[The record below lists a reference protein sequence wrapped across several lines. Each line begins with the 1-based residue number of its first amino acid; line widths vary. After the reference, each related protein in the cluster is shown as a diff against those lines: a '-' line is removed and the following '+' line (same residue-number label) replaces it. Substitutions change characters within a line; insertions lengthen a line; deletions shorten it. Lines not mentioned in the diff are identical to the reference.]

1 MNPVLRSVLWATGIG
16 LVPFVL
22 ALVFLPGRRE
32 LALDLFLLLIAA
44 GAILALVRTLSSVA
58 PRAPARRYGLRP
70 SRSTQRLAELDR
82 TERAVLLSASTAFD
96 LHYRLRPILREI
108 AAQRLA
114 TRRGLS
120 LDSDVEESRAVVG
133 QATWELVRPDREPP
147 HLRFAPGIAAPQLRE
162 VVAVLE
168 RI

>member
-44 GAILALVRTLSSVA
+44 GAILALVRALSAVA
-58 PRAPARRYGLRP
+58 PRAPVRRYGLRP
-70 SRSTQRLAELDR
+70 ARSTQRLAELDR
-82 TERAVLLSASTAFD
+82 TERAVLLSASTTFD
-96 LHYRLRPILREI
+96 THYRLRPILREI

-120 LDSDVEESRAVVG
+120 LDSDLEESRALVG
-133 QATWELVRPDREPP
+133 ETTWELVRPDREPP
-147 HLRFAPGIAAPQLRE
+147 ELRFAPGITAPQLRE

>member
-1 MNPVLRSVLWATGIG
+1 MRRVVRSVAWAAGIG
-16 LVPFVL
+16 VVPLVL
-22 ALVFLPGRRE
+22 AVIFLPGRRG
-32 LALDLFLLLIAA
+32 LAFDLFLLLVAA
-44 GAILALVRTLSSVA
+44 GAVLALVRALSGVA
-58 PRAPARRYGLRP
+58 PRAPRRRVSRP
-70 SRSTQRLAELDR
+70 RRVSQRLSELDR

-96 LHYRLRPILREI
+96 LHYRLRPILREV

-120 LDSDVEESRAVVG
+120 LDADVEAARAVVG
-133 QATWELVRPDREPP
+133 EETWELVRPDREPP
-147 HLRFAPGIAAPQLRE
+147 ELRFAPGIAAPQLRE

>member
-1 MNPVLRSVLWATGIG
+1 MRRVVRSVAWTVGIG
-16 LVPFVL
+16 VVPLVL
-22 ALVFLPGRRE
+22 ALIFLPGRRG
-32 LALDLFLLLIAA
+32 LALDLFLLLVAA
-44 GAILALVRTLSSVA
+44 GAVLALVRALSGVA
-58 PRAPARRYGLRP
+58 PRAPRRRVTRP
-70 SRSTQRLAELDR
+70 RRVSQRLGELDR

-96 LHYRLRPILREI
+96 LHYRLRPILREV

-120 LDSDVEESRAVVG
+120 LDTDVEAARAVVG
-133 QATWELVRPDREPP
+133 EETWELVRPDREPP
-147 HLRFAPGIAAPQLRE
+147 ELRFAPGIAAPQLRE

>member
-1 MNPVLRSVLWATGIG
+1 MNAVMRSVLWAAGAG
-16 LVPFVL
+16 AVPFVL
-22 ALVFLPGRRE
+22 ALIFLPGRRE

-44 GAILALVRTLSSVA
+44 GAVVALVRALSAVA
-58 PRAPARRYGLRP
+58 PRAPARRLVRRERR
-70 SRSTQRLAELDR
+70 SRRLAELDR

-96 LHYRLRPILREI
+96 VHYRLRPILREI

-120 LDSDVEESRAVVG
+120 LDGDTHASRAVVG
-133 QATWELVRPDREPP
+133 EKTWELVRPDREPP
-147 HLRFAPGIAAPQLRE
+147 HLRFAPGITAPQLRE

>member
-1 MNPVLRSVLWATGIG
+1 MSRVGRSVTWAAGSG
-16 LVPFVL
+16 LLPFVL
-22 ALVFLPGRRE
+22 ALAFLPGRRE
-32 LALDLFLLLIAA
+32 LALDLYLLLIASA
-44 GAILALVRTLSSVA
+44 AVFALVRALSHAA
-58 PRAPARRYGLRP
+58 PRAQPERP
-70 SRSTQRLAELDR
+70 SPRPRTTQRLPELER

-96 LHYRLRPILREI
+96 VHYRLRPILREI

-120 LDSDVEESRAVVG
+120 LDGDPAAARAVVG
-133 QATWELVRPDREPP
+133 EETWELVRGDREPP
-147 HLRFAPGIAAPQLRE
+147 DLRFGPGVQAGELGV

>member
-1 MNPVLRSVLWATGIG
+1 MRPVAGAVLWAVG
-16 LVPFVL
+16 LGAVPFVV
-22 ALVFLPGRRE
+22 ALIFLPGRRE
-32 LALDLFLLLIAA
+32 LAFDLFLLLIAS
-44 GAILALVRTLSSVA
+44 GATVALVHALSEVA
-58 PRAPARRYGLRP
+58 PPTPARRAKPRRRV
-70 SRSTQRLAELDR
+70 SQRLAELDR

-114 TRRGLS
+114 TRRGLT
-120 LDSDVEESRAVVG
+120 LDADTGASRAVVG
-133 QATWELVRPDREPP
+133 EATWELVRPDREPP
-147 HLRFAPGIAAPQLRE
+147 ELRFAPGIQARQLRE